1 MEEADVLSLFEA
13 PKHPY
18 TRALLSALP
27 ENATGDRLPTVDEL
41 MAADNRTEGAR

>member
-1 MEEADVLSLFEA
+1 MDEDELD
-13 PKHPY
+13 
-18 TRALLSALP
+18 ALLAALP